1 VLGLRIDTFRP
12 ANTAGLEPAVP
23 LYLLSVVVSRL
34 AVSSPPVRVVTPHGD
49 IALRLQALREGSL
62 GNL

>member
-1 VLGLRIDTFRP
+1 MLGLRIDTFRP

-34 AVSSPPVRVVTPHGD
+34 AVSSPLCVLLPHTVT
-49 IALRLQALREGSL
+49 
-62 GNL
+62 